1 MMNAVNSLPIPSK
14 APDSSLRV
22 LLVDDDE
29 FICEWLR
36 TMLSDLGI
44 ETVHIASNGQHA
56 LEIFA
61 AAHPKPNLVLCDLC
75 MPGMDGFQFLSKMAA
90 QSYRGDVAIISG
102 YDKEAPASA
111 NWPLA
116 NYKAS
121 ALHLAEK
128 LARVQG
134 LRVRATLEKPISREK
149 LADLISV
156 VNNRVNNITSL
167 PQ

>member
-1 MMNAVNSLPIPSK
+1 MMSAVNSLPL
-14 APDSSLRV
+14 SSNVPGHRLRV

-29 FICEWLR
+29 FICEWIR

-44 ETVHIASNGQHA
+44 ETIHVASNGQQA

-61 AAHPKPNLVLCDLC
+61 AANPKPNLLLCDLC
-75 MPGMDGFQFLSKMAA
+75 MPGMDGFQFLSKMAS

-102 YDKEAPASA
+102 YDKEAPVSD

-121 ALHLAEK
+121 TLHLAEK

-134 LRVRATLEKPISREK
+134 LRVRATLEKPISREQ
-149 LADLISV
+149 LAGLIDV
-156 VNNRVNNITSL
+156 VSHVTAR
-167 PQ
+167 QQ